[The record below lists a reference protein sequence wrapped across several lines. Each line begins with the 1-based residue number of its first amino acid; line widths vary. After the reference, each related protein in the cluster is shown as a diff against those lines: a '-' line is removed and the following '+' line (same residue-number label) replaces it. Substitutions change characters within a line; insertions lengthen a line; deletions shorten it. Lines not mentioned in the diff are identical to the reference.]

1 MTRGPHNVWPG
12 GPAAPGGR
20 CRRPRVQPS
29 FFPLPLPA
37 YLAPV
42 RATTRATGAAAVIID
57 KYPTVTCLALTFV
70 TVLPWDLRRS
80 NQGNAARC
88 GDRGRGA

>member
-1 MTRGPHNVWPG
+1 MDPTLSGQVAPPLQG
-12 GPAAPGGR
+12 AAAAGLVSSP
-20 CRRPRVQPS
+20 PS
-29 FFPLPLPA
+29 FPCPLPA